1 MLMMRSF
8 TPLGS
13 RADAA
18 DLGDDSDDASDVSD
32 SEPEQ
37 PLRSEDEED
46 LDAAEQTG
54 GETVSAAAAADTSA
68 GQRKKRKTF
77 HNTTPEEVAARC
89 TQGCSCSNKKCF
101 TSLSQ
106 ADLLAYRNLT
116 EKIESRELQVYLAG
130 KLDAL
135 ARSSSVSHHPTAG
148 ERPPGERRRLTY
160 EYAVSGARV
169 CVAVFLFAH
178 NCSRYLLHKIE
189 AHLAA
194 GCVGFT
200 EHGGTGKAPWNVI
213 PEEEMQAVV
222 SFIEGYANRYGLPQ
236 PAAPR
241 VHNKPAPTY
250 LPCHTTKVLLHGEY
264 LEAGGKLS
272 YVSFIRVWKSKCTS
286 VVIMKPQEDVCGTCS
301 DLQSRILR
309 ARTEEN
315 RIDTTKLLHTHMTKA
330 IDSCDFY
337 RS

>member
-1 MLMMRSF
+1 MTRSSLEECQWLQQDARLLRKLSGFLLVMPCCSMLMMRSF

-68 GQRKKRKTF
+68 RQRKKRKTF

-130 KLDAL
+130 KVCLAGKLDAL

-148 ERPPGERRRLTY
+148 ERPPGERRRRTY

-169 CVAVFLFAH
+169 CVVVFLFAH
-178 NCSRYLLHKIE
+178 NCSR
-189 AHLAA
+189 
-194 GCVGFT
+194 
-200 EHGGTGKAPWNVI
+200 
-213 PEEEMQAVV
+213 
-222 SFIEGYANRYGLPQ
+222 
-236 PAAPR
+236 
-241 VHNKPAPTY
+241 
-250 LPCHTTKVLLHGEY
+250 
-264 LEAGGKLS
+264 
-272 YVSFIRVWKSKCTS
+272 
-286 VVIMKPQEDVCGTCS
+286 
-301 DLQSRILR
+301 
-309 ARTEEN
+309 
-315 RIDTTKLLHTHMTKA
+315 
-330 IDSCDFY
+330 
-337 RS
+337 